1 MNKLYVLIF
10 FSLFTVWISCDG
22 DDKNGSGC
30 KDVKTI
36 TLQPDQFQSRDFS
49 ENDAAVYSCFPAT
62 CFHDHGLACPQEVD
76 TDIKLQVGHRHNYDN
91 GTEPCNCWHYVD
103 CVYRGGV
110 SFDLSQL
117 SGKSVVGAKL
127 KWNEKGKCA
136 TRLFTPSAP
145 WSQFDLVTSEE
156 IITGWDENTST
167 GAGQIEVGPEVRGW
181 VDGTMPNRGF
191 LFIGDHHEFPH
202 KKWIDQRAEIGPS
215 AFLKCISA
223 VGGLSLEVLYTD

>member
-1 MNKLYVLIF
+1 MKKLYVLIF

-36 TLQPDQFQSRDFS
+36 TLQPDQFQSKDFS

-62 CFHDHGLACPQEVD
+62 CFQDHGLACPQEVD

-91 GTEPCNCWHYVD
+91 GTEPCNCWHYVA
-103 CVYRGGV
+103 CVYRGGI
-110 SFDLSQL
+110 SFDLGQL

-202 KKWIDQRAEIGPS
+202 KKWIDQRVEIGPS